1 MFLVVTLA
9 AVYLATNVA
18 SAATVPQYE
27 KVYYDLE
34 NADVLFKEYLKIHN
48 KHYSAQEY
56 PKRLETFK
64 QSLREINIRNEVFS
78 QTVFAPTVFSD
89 LTQEERKSRFGFL
102 PFNNTDAVI
111 LEVDPN
117 AIYED
122 HFDWRDKGAVSAVKN
137 QGACG
142 SCYIFSAIGN
152 IEGQYAIKHGQCLS
166 LSEQQA
172 LDCLNTLGC
181 NGGWPDD
188 VMSQLAA
195 DNAALELESDYPYI
209 ASRGQCAEDA
219 SKKRVTVQD
228 GKKLQTDDENALKQ
242 YLVTYGPLSIGPCAR
257 SARIATTILL
267 ANPAVKQQ
275 CMHCCVSA
283 WRVRQPVKLLALEV
297 SHLRPLALDAT
308 DMQMYSGGVLH
319 PSECENVM
327 DHAVLLVGYG
337 EEAGTPYWIIKN
349 SWGTNWGE
357 QGYVRMV
364 RGIKACGITTYVATS
379 TVA

>member
-242 YLVTYGPLSIGPCAR
+242 YLVTYGPLSI
-257 SARIATTILL
+257 
-267 ANPAVKQQ
+267 
-275 CMHCCVSA
+275 
-283 WRVRQPVKLLALEV
+283 
-297 SHLRPLALDAT
+297 ALDAT

>member
-1 MFLVVTLA
+1 MFLVITLA

-34 NADVLFKEYLKIHN
+34 NADVLFKEYLEIHN

-89 LTQEERKSRFGFL
+89 LTQEEHESRFGFL
-102 PFNNTDAVI
+102 PSNSTEAKVT

-122 HFDWRDKGAVSAVKN
+122 HFDWRDKGVVAPVKD
-137 QGACG
+137 QGPCG
-142 SCYIFSAIGN
+142 SCYIFSAIAN
-152 IEGQYAIKHGQCLS
+152 IEGQYAIKHGECLS

-172 LDCLNTLGC
+172 LDCLRTHGC
-181 NGGWPDD
+181 GGGFPDD
-188 VMSQLAA
+188 VMSQFAI
-195 DNAALELESDYPYI
+195 DNAGVELEADYTPYS
-209 ASRGQCAEDA
+209 ARSLQCVEKA
-219 SKKRVTVQD
+219 SKKHVTVKD
-228 GKKLQTDDENALKQ
+228 SKSVEINDEDALKK
-242 YLVTYGPLSIGPCAR
+242 YLVTYGPLSIG
-257 SARIATTILL
+257 
-267 ANPAVKQQ
+267 
-275 CMHCCVSA
+275 
-283 WRVRQPVKLLALEV
+283 
-297 SHLRPLALDAT
+297 LDAT
-308 DMQMYSGGVLH
+308 DMLTYKSGILH
-319 PSECENVM
+319 PAKCKKLVAN
-327 DHAVLLVGYG
+327 HAVLLVGYG

-364 RGIKACGITTYVATS
+364 RGIKACAITTYVAAS